1 MSIRTIKTVVAS
13 AGLIM
18 VSLGCSEFQVSKSK
32 LESFPSNISSD
43 KGKMSQTD
51 IALSAV
57 TQLLADLQLSQI
69 DGLMAS
75 QEMRQL
81 AFEGE
86 NEGWG
91 GAAAENSLQAA
102 QGSGGWGS
110 GGEGETNNRNK
121 PKDTFKIERDCDLG
135 GKVSSTFKAKN
146 INTNGLAAFAEATT
160 TPMQTQTFELTQDFT
175 QCRFSDASHSVY
187 VVSGQLKIPV
197 QATSSGVFT
206 VKKAVF
212 GLSSKGGGE
221 VSGRLKIALS
231 DSETVNCELRVG
243 AEAVTATGEVQRA
256 QRKGII
262 SLQSTFSGQVCGEET
277 QTDTLSAKVTF

>member
-13 AGLIM
+13 AGLMM
-18 VSLGCSEFQVSKSK
+18 VSLGCSEFKVSKSK

-57 TQLLADLQLSQI
+57 TQVLADLQLSQI

-81 AFEGE
+81 AFQGE
-86 NEGWG
+86 NDGWG
-91 GAAAENSLQAA
+91 GAAAENSLQAS
-102 QGSGGWGS
+102 QGSGGWG
-110 GGEGETNNRNK
+110 GGGDANDRTN

-160 TPMQTQTFELTQDFT
+160 TPMQTQTLELTQDFT
-175 QCRFSDASHSVY
+175 QCRFSDTSHSIY

-206 VKKAVF
+206 VKKTVF
-212 GLSSKGGGE
+212 GLSSNGGGE
-221 VSGRLKIALS
+221 VSGRLKITLS
-231 DSETVNCELRVG
+231 DIETVNCELRVG

-262 SLQSTFSGQVCGEET
+262 SLQSAFSGQVCGEET
-277 QTDTLSAKVTF
+277 QTDTVSAKVTF

>member
-1 MSIRTIKTVVAS
+1 MSIQTIKTVVAS
-13 AGLIM
+13 AGLMM

-43 KGKMSQTD
+43 KGKMNQTD

-81 AFEGE
+81 AFQGE

-110 GGEGETNNRNK
+110 GGEGETNDRNK

-160 TPMQTQTFELTQDFT
+160 TPMQTQTLELTQDFT
-175 QCRFSDASHSVY
+175 QCRFSDTSHSIY

-212 GLSSKGGGE
+212 GLSSNGGGE
-221 VSGRLKIALS
+221 VSGRLKITLS
-231 DSETVNCELRVG
+231 DIETVNCELRVG
-243 AEAVTATGEVQRA
+243 AEAVTAAGEVQRA
-256 QRKGII
+256 QRKGVI
-262 SLQSTFSGQVCGEET
+262 SLQSAFSGQVCGEET
-277 QTDTLSAKVTF
+277 QTDTVSAKVTF

>member
-1 MSIRTIKTVVAS
+1 MSIRTMKTIVAS

-57 TQLLADLQLSQI
+57 SQLLADLQLGQI

-75 QEMRQL
+75 REMQQM
-81 AFEGE
+81 AFQGE
-86 NEGWG
+86 SEGWG

-110 GGEGETNNRNK
+110 GGEDPPDSNK

-146 INTNGLAAFAEATT
+146 INANGLAAFAEPTT
-160 TPMQTQTFELTQDFT
+160 TPMQTQTLELTQDFT
-175 QCRFSDASHSVY
+175 QCRFSDSSHSIY

-206 VKKAVF
+206 VKKTVF
-212 GLSSKGGGE
+212 GLSGTGASE
-221 VSGRLKIALS
+221 VRGRLKITLS
-231 DSETVNCELRVG
+231 DTETVNCEVQVG
-243 AEAVTATGEVQRA
+243 AESIKATGEVQRA
-256 QRKGII
+256 QRKGIV
-262 SLQSTFSGQVCGEET
+262 SLQSTFSGQVCGDET
-277 QTDTLSAKVTF
+277 QHNTLSAKVIF

>member
-13 AGLIM
+13 AGLMM
-18 VSLGCSEFQVSKSK
+18 VSLGCSEFQASKSK

-81 AFEGE
+81 AFQGE
-86 NEGWG
+86 NDGWG
-91 GAAAENSLQAA
+91 GAAAENSFQAS

-110 GGEGETNNRNK
+110 GGEADRSK

-160 TPMQTQTFELTQDFT
+160 TPMQTQTLELTQDFT
-175 QCRFSDASHSVY
+175 QCRFSDTSHSIY

-212 GLSSKGGGE
+212 GLSSNGAGE
-221 VSGRLKIALS
+221 VSGRLKIDLS
-231 DSETVNCELRVG
+231 DIETVNCELQVG

-262 SLQSTFSGQVCGEET
+262 SLQSAFSGQVCGEET
-277 QTDTLSAKVTF
+277 QTDTISAKVTF

>member
-1 MSIRTIKTVVAS
+1 MFVRTIKTVVVT
-13 AGLIM
+13 AGLM
-18 VSLGCSEFQVSKSK
+18 TVSIGCSEFQASKSK

-43 KGKMSQTD
+43 KGNMSQTD

-75 QEMRQL
+75 REMRQL
-81 AFEGE
+81 AFQGE

-91 GAAAENSLQAA
+91 GAAAENSFQAA
-102 QGSGGWGS
+102 QGSGGWGGS
-110 GGEGETNNRNK
+110 NGDDPNK
-121 PKDTFKIERDCDLG
+121 PRDTFKMERDCDLG

-160 TPMQTQTFELTQDFT
+160 TPMETQTFELTQDFT
-175 QCRFSDASHSVY
+175 QCRFSDTSHSIY
-187 VVSGQLKIPV
+187 VVNGQLKIPV
-197 QATSSGVFT
+197 QATSTGVFT

-221 VSGRLKIALS
+221 VSGRLKITLS
-231 DSETVNCELRVG
+231 DTETVNCELRVG

-262 SLQSTFSGQVCGEET
+262 SLQSTFSGQVCGAET
-277 QTDTLSAKVTF
+277 QTDSVSAKVIF

>member
-13 AGLIM
+13 AGLMM

-57 TQLLADLQLSQI
+57 TQVLADLQLSQI

-81 AFEGE
+81 AFQGE
-86 NEGWG
+86 NDGWG
-91 GAAAENSLQAA
+91 GAAAENSLQAS
-102 QGSGGWGS
+102 QGSGGWG
-110 GGEGETNNRNK
+110 GGGANDRTN

-160 TPMQTQTFELTQDFT
+160 TPMKTQTLELTQDFT

-206 VKKAVF
+206 VKKTVF
-212 GLSSKGGGE
+212 GLSSNGGGE
-221 VSGRLKIALS
+221 VSGRLKITLS
-231 DSETVNCELRVG
+231 DIETVNCELQVG

-262 SLQSTFSGQVCGEET
+262 SLQSAFSGQVCGEET
-277 QTDTLSAKVTF
+277 QTDTVSAKVTF

>member
-1 MSIRTIKTVVAS
+1 MFVRTIKTVLAS
-13 AGLIM
+13 AGLMM

-43 KGKMSQTD
+43 KGKVNQTD

-81 AFEGE
+81 AFQGE

-91 GAAAENSLQAA
+91 GAAAENSFQAA
-102 QGSGGWGS
+102 QGSGGWGGSS
-110 GGEGETNNRNK
+110 GDDRNRPN
-121 PKDTFKIERDCDLG
+121 DNFKIERDCDLG

-160 TPMQTQTFELTQDFT
+160 TPMQTQTFELTQEFT
-175 QCRFSDASHSVY
+175 QCRFSDPSHSIY

-212 GLSSKGGGE
+212 GLSSSGGGE
-221 VSGRLKIALS
+221 VSGRLKIKLS
-231 DSETVNCELRVG
+231 DTETVNCELRVS
-243 AEAVTATGEVQRA
+243 AQAVTATGEVQRA

-262 SLQSTFSGQVCGEET
+262 SLQSTFSGDVCGAET
-277 QTDTLSAKVTF
+277 QTDSESTKVIF